1 MSETSK
7 ALDTIARLALAPTLK
22 ERGFRKAGRTWR
34 RPGAVT
40 GSVHVVNLQGSAWN
54 DGIEGQCTLNAGVY
68 FESLA
73 ESLSVGRVTGAPT
86 EPDCHVRIRPA
97 MLRPG
102 GRDTWFAFRA
112 DDARTLEAAGVGLDL
127 LFREQAEPWL
137 LRCSTLLGAKD
148 ELVRRGQRWQA
159 AAASLELGDRIA
171 AAALLKEA
179 LAKAPKTYAPHLVR
193 WGVRHALLAHHDAA
207 I

>member
-1 MSETSK
+1 MSETGK

-34 RPGAVT
+34 RPGAIT

-54 DGIEGQCTLNAGVY
+54 DGMEGQCALNAGVY

-73 ESLSVGRVTGAPT
+73 ESLGLGRVTGAPT

-97 MLRPG
+97 MLRPEG
-102 GRDTWFAFRA
+102 CDTWFAFRA
-112 DDARTLEAAGVGLDL
+112 DDARSLEAAAGGLDL

-137 LRCSTLLGAKD
+137 LQCSTLSGAKD
-148 ELVRRGQRWQA
+148 ELIRRGQRWQA
-159 AAASLELGDRIA
+159 AAVSLELGDRLA
-171 AAALLKEA
+171 AATLLQEA
-179 LAKAPKTYAPHLVR
+179 LAEAPTTYARHLVQ
-193 WGVRHALLAHHDAA
+193 WGVRHALLAHRDAA